1 MMDQSVPLEPSDNL
15 SQIKDW
21 VRNFVKKYTG
31 RKIEEVKNLLRLGE
45 GNVVG
50 KYRLSKSNN

>member
-1 MMDQSVPLEPSDNL
+1 MDQSVPLEPSDNL